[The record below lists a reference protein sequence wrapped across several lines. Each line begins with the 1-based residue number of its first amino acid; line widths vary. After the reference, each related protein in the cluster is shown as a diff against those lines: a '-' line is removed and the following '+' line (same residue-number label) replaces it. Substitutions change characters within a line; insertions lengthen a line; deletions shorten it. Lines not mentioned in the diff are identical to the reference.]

1 MRYRTFCFCDRVARL
16 AAILMTVLA
25 ALAGC
30 AGGGGGGPAGIPPP
44 FGSGY
49 PTLAN
54 ATSANTGP
62 GISVAYTIAPGSNE
76 IDGVG
81 ATVGVA
87 PNAPD
92 PGKITVSVSGVP
104 VTGGTEADFSFEV
117 DTALLSPLPNS
128 PLTGGTLAPSCAN
141 CLTTGQ
147 VTADDGQDVTF
158 IYLDPDAAG
167 LTYSTLGL
175 WSKPA
180 DLSTAAG
187 MEIGGA
193 FSLGV
198 VTRGND
204 LPTSGTANYSGFF
217 VGRYAISATDPS
229 LPDDGVYAVGA
240 NASATVN
247 FSGAGSVGFSTT
259 NTQIRLETGGAL
271 GAAQAAPRLD
281 LSATGMAITR
291 TSTTNLFS
299 GTVDSFAGGLT
310 GTISGAFYGRP
321 DTGTS
326 VPPEM
331 GGTVTVTNGS
341 GTESMVGGFALQTP

>member
-1 MRYRTFCFCDRVARL
+1 MRNRTLCFRDR
-16 AAILMTVLA
+16 AALLTAVLLPVL

-30 AGGGGGGPAGIPPP
+30 AGGGGGGGLSEPP

-49 PTLAN
+49 PTFAN

-76 IDGVG
+76 IDGVL
-81 ATVGVA
+81 ATVGVV
-87 PNAPD
+87 PNSPD

-104 VTGGTEADFSFEV
+104 VTGGTEADFSFVV
-117 DTALLSPLPNS
+117 DTAALTTLENS
-128 PLTGGTLAPSCAN
+128 PLTGGALSCAD
-141 CLTTGQ
+141 CLTTGRVQ
-147 VTADDGQDVTF
+147 ADDDQFVTF

-180 DLSTAAG
+180 DRPSAAG

-204 LPTSGTANYSGFF
+204 LPTSGTASYGGFF
-217 VGRYAISATDPS
+217 VGRYAISATGVG
-229 LPDDGVYAVGA
+229 LPAVGVYAVGA
-240 NASATVN
+240 NASASVD
-247 FSGAGSVGFSTT
+247 FSGAGSVDFSTV
-259 NTQIRLETGGAL
+259 NTQIRPDVGGAL
-271 GAAQAAPRLD
+271 GAAVDAPRLD

-310 GTISGAFYGRP
+310 GTFSGAFYGRP

-331 GGTVTVTNGS
+331 GGTLSVSNPG
-341 GTESMVGGFALQTP
+341 GTESMVGGFALQKTP

>member
-1 MRYRTFCFCDRVARL
+1 MRNRTLCFRDRVACL

-30 AGGGGGGPAGIPPP
+30 AGGGGGGGLSEPP

-49 PTLAN
+49 LTFAN
-54 ATSANTGP
+54 ATFANTGP

-76 IDGVG
+76 IDGVV
-81 ATVGVA
+81 AMVGVD
-87 PNAPD
+87 PNSPD

-104 VTGGTEADFSFEV
+104 VTGGTEADFSFVV
-117 DTALLSPLPNS
+117 DTAALTTLANS
-128 PLTGGTLAPSCAN
+128 PLTGGTLLPSCAD
-141 CLTTGQ
+141 CLTTGT
-147 VTADDGQDVTF
+147 VTADDDQDVTF
-158 IYLDPDAAG
+158 IYLDPAVAG

-204 LPTSGTANYSGFF
+204 LPTSGTANYTGFF
-217 VGRYAISATDPS
+217 VGRYAISATGVG
-229 LPDDGVYAVGA
+229 LPAVGVYAVGA
-240 NASATVN
+240 NASATVD
-247 FSGAGSVGFSTT
+247 FSGAGSVDFSTL
-259 NTQIRLETGGAL
+259 NTQIRPDVGGAL
-271 GAAQAAPRLD
+271 GLAVDAPRLD

-299 GTVDSFAGGLT
+299 GTVDSFAGDLT

-341 GTESMVGGFALQTP
+341 GTESMVGGFALKVP